1 MLWHL
6 FLVHDDYGA
15 RVGKALKLGSDDVKK
30 LAPLAGQ
37 VLTDEDK
44 RRLQN
49 LGRNGDRIDPS
60 VWGTWTSS
68 VADHRATADEVLNN
82 KLPTA
87 KAHTKEGKAA
97 KESVRKAS

>member
-15 RVGKALKLGSDDVKK
+15 RVGKALKLGADDVKN
-30 LAPLAGQ
+30 LQPLQGQ
-37 VLTDEDK
+37 VLTEEDK

-49 LGRNGDRIDPS
+49 LGRNGDRIDPG

-68 VADHRATADEVLNN
+68 VTDHRATADEVLNN
-82 KLPTA
+82 KLPTG
-87 KAHTKEGKAA
+87 KSGSKEGKAMKDPA
-97 KESVRKAS
+97 RKAS